1 MLKNGWWTAEWVTF
15 GGEAELPVNKVT
27 WQQVGH
33 VTEPGRYMF
42 RFGWL
47 TITPD
52 DLAIW
57 TQFPDASFTLV
68 QTSVPPLAT
77 ETDEPSIAE
86 TEEYHLGA
94 FELHVS
100 DDPHAENV
108 MQPADERATGEAQS
122 SG

>member
-1 MLKNGWWTAEWVTF
+1 M
-15 GGEAELPVNKVT
+15 EAELPVNKVT

-47 TITPD
+47 TIAPE

-68 QTSVPPLAT
+68 QTSAPPLAA
-77 ETDEPSIAE
+77 ETDEPMAE
-86 TEEYHLGA
+86 TDELHLGA
-94 FELHVS
+94 FELRVGS
-100 DDPHAENV
+100 PPSPHGRELV
-108 MQPADERATGEAQS
+108 DEVELESQS
-122 SG
+122 SV

>member
-1 MLKNGWWTAEWVTF
+1 MS
-15 GGEAELPVNKVT
+15 VNKVT

-47 TITPD
+47 TIAAD

-68 QTSVPPLAT
+68 QTSAPPLAV
-77 ETDEPSIAE
+77 ETDEAVAD
-86 TEEYHLGA
+86 TEEFHLGA
-94 FELHVS
+94 FDVHVGIS
-100 DDPHAENV
+100 PSLIGSH
-108 MQPADERATGEAQS
+108 PADEMPTDAQS
-122 SG
+122 SA

>member
-1 MLKNGWWTAEWVTF
+1 MLHWSGARSAKGISM
-15 GGEAELPVNKVT
+15 PVNKVT

-68 QTSVPPLAT
+68 QTLAPTSAAKVESVETSPA
-77 ETDEPSIAE
+77 ETDEF
-86 TEEYHLGA
+86 HLGA
-94 FELHVS
+94 FELHAN
-100 DDPHAENV
+100 P
-108 MQPADERATGEAQS
+108 ERAWHSLEVKEDIAPEPQS
-122 SG
+122 SP